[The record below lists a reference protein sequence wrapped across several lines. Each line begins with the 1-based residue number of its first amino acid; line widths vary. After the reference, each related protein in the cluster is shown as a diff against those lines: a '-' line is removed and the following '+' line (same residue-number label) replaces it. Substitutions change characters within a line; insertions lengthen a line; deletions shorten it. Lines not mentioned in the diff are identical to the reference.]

1 MHLSL
6 FVKHSI
12 TLVFVMAL
20 LLHSLHVLGLRPWF
34 AVSDKTQYRSTQL
47 QHLKGSFFHN
57 NEEVKPS
64 INSNIQN
71 IIFDRMNK
79 VTSTS

>member
-1 MHLSL
+1 MHLSS

-20 LLHSLHVLGLRPWF
+20 LLHSLQVFGRRPWF
-34 AVSDKTQYRSTQL
+34 VVSDKTQYRSTQ

-57 NEEVKPS
+57 NEEANTS
-64 INSNIQN
+64 INSNLQN
-71 IIFDRMNK
+71 IIFGKKKK
-79 VTSTS
+79 VTSAS